1 MSQPDQKASLKI
13 GAFILKKETVAF
25 FKGDP
30 FFEVDFHQK
39 RKDLLLL
46 GHISGVCVA
55 ALLVI

>member
-1 MSQPDQKASLKI
+1 MKI